1 MALQLG
7 VDTGGTFTDF
17 VLYDEGAQKLA
28 AWKVLS
34 TPGDPAAAVIDGLRR
49 IDEVGRV
56 DILRLGTTV
65 ATNALLERRGAVVA
79 YIATR
84 GFRDVPFIQRGNR
97 RFHYDLA
104 WVKPKPFCR
113 RRHAYE
119 ITERIDSAGRILE
132 PLDEAEV
139 RALARRLA
147 AEGEVEAVAVN
158 LLFSFLRPD
167 HELRVREIF
176 AAEAPLLPVSL
187 ASELDPKWKEDQR
200 ATTAIAD
207 AFIKPV
213 VGRQLGDLERRLRA
227 AGLGG
232 RTGLI
237 KSNGSETTVAAAAA
251 APIHLAV
258 SGPTGGVVA
267 SRQLARLK
275 RLDNVVTL
283 DIGGTSTDVS
293 TIIAGTE
300 KVTTDFELEF
310 GVPLRVPMIDI
321 RTIGAGGGSIA
332 YLDKVGVLQVGPRS
346 AGAKPGPACYGF
358 GGEAPTVTDANLV
371 LGRIAADNFLG
382 GAMRLDVGRAERAIA
397 TLAEPLGWSL
407 EEAALA
413 IVRIA
418 DNAVVGALRAV
429 LVEQGHDPR
438 SFALVA
444 FGGAGPL
451 HICDL
456 MREASIPQG
465 IVPNH
470 PGQFSAYGFTMTD
483 ARTDRHRSVLLS
495 SARFDAARANAVMAA
510 LVDSAV
516 GDLKAQGYGDRPTVI
531 RALDMR
537 YLGQNYELE
546 VVIVFDRFTQE
557 TIAALWRSFHE
568 RFARRYQFSLP
579 GATVEIVDMKCT
591 AICEAPHPTAP
602 ELAPGDGPPAAR
614 TVRRVV
620 FAEGARDTPIY
631 DRADLQ
637 ARQAITGPAI
647 VEEDASA
654 TVLAP
659 GARLEVDRWGNLCI
673 TL

>member
-34 TPGDPAAAVIDGLRR
+34 TPGDPAAAVIDGLKR
-49 IDEVGRV
+49 IDAVGRV

-97 RFHYDLA
+97 RFHYDLT

-119 ITERIDSAGRILE
+119 IGERIDSAGRIVE
-132 PLDEAEV
+132 PLDETEV
-139 RALARRLA
+139 RALARRLV

-176 AAEAPLLPVSL
+176 ATEAPQLPVSL

-213 VGRQLGDLERRLRA
+213 VGRQLGDLERRLRS

-283 DIGGTSTDVS
+283 D
-293 TIIAGTE
+293 
-300 KVTTDFELEF
+300 
-310 GVPLRVPMIDI
+310 
-321 RTIGAGGGSIA
+321 
-332 YLDKVGVLQVGPRS
+332 
-346 AGAKPGPACYGF
+346 
-358 GGEAPTVTDANLV
+358 
-371 LGRIAADNFLG
+371 
-382 GAMRLDVGRAERAIA
+382 
-397 TLAEPLGWSL
+397 
-407 EEAALA
+407 
-413 IVRIA
+413 
-418 DNAVVGALRAV
+418 
-429 LVEQGHDPR
+429 
-438 SFALVA
+438 
-444 FGGAGPL
+444 
-451 HICDL
+451 
-456 MREASIPQG
+456 
-465 IVPNH
+465 
-470 PGQFSAYGFTMTD
+470 
-483 ARTDRHRSVLLS
+483 
-495 SARFDAARANAVMAA
+495 
-510 LVDSAV
+510 
-516 GDLKAQGYGDRPTVI
+516 
-531 RALDMR
+531 
-537 YLGQNYELE
+537 
-546 VVIVFDRFTQE
+546 
-557 TIAALWRSFHE
+557 
-568 RFARRYQFSLP
+568 
-579 GATVEIVDMKCT
+579 
-591 AICEAPHPTAP
+591 
-602 ELAPGDGPPAAR
+602 
-614 TVRRVV
+614 
-620 FAEGARDTPIY
+620 
-631 DRADLQ
+631 
-637 ARQAITGPAI
+637 
-647 VEEDASA
+647 
-654 TVLAP
+654 
-659 GARLEVDRWGNLCI
+659 
-673 TL
+673 